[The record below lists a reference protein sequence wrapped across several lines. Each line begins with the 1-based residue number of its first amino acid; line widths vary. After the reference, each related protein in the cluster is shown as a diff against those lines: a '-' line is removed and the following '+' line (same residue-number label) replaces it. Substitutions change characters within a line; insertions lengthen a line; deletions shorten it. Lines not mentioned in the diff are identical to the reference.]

1 MRIAIP
7 NYCIIMSK
15 FINISEAAS
24 LAIHSMALIAVGNAK
39 LNVNKIAEITG
50 ASRNHLAKVLQTLVK
65 YDLLVSNR
73 GPKGGFELKRAADQ
87 VSLFEVYQLMEGT
100 IDRDHCGLH
109 TSPCPFSDCIFGGM
123 TRQFTSDFIEYL
135 QNKKLSDIQYK
146 THLYEKNDHKH

>member
-1 MRIAIP
+1 
-7 NYCIIMSK
+7 MSK
-15 FINISEAAS
+15 FISLSEAAS
-24 LAIHSMALIAVGNAK
+24 LAIHSMALIAAGNVK

-65 YDLLVSNR
+65 YDLLVSKR
-73 GPKGGFELKRAADQ
+73 GKKGGFELKRAADQ
-87 VSLFEVYQLMEGT
+87 ISLFDVYQLMEGI

-109 TSPCPFSDCIFGGM
+109 NSPCPFSYCIFGGM
-123 TRQFTSDFIEYL
+123 TRQFTSDFIDYL